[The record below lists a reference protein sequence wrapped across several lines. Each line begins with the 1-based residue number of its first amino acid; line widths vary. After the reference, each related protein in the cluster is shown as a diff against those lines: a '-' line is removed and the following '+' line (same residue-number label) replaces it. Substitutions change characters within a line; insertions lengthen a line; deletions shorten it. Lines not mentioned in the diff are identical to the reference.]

1 MVYAVYVK
9 RDLGLG
15 ETVDNVGGAVSQ
27 TAQDVGDGVGQG
39 IGRIIGR
46 DVPDDAPWNGVD
58 GAQDTTDATN
68 NLGDSLFK

>member
-15 ETVDNVGGAVSQ
+15 ET
-27 TAQDVGDGVGQG
+27 DVGDGVGQG

-46 DVPDDAPWNGVD
+46 DVPDDAPWNGID
-58 GAQDTTDATN
+58 GAQDTTDATSH
-68 NLGDSLFK
+68 LGDSLSK